1 MPFENI
7 WGHRSVL
14 KRFFGQLTVA
24 EFMRSVAQVQGDP
37 RFDNLAYTLNDF
49 TDATLPPL
57 AEADVQTFAAFGLGA
72 SYTNPKIKIA
82 VVTQHDT
89 TRAMA
94 LRYAAAS
101 RFELQVFATLAQALA
116 WIPAKYHPSPPPAT
130 HPTSAA

>member
-7 WGHRSVL
+7 WGHRSVY

-24 EFMRSVAQVQGDP
+24 EFMRSVDLVQGDP
-37 RFDNLAYTLNDF
+37 RFDDLAYTLNDF
-49 TDATLPPL
+49 THATLPPL
-57 AEADVQTFAAFGLGA
+57 TEADVKTFAAFGLGA

-101 RFELQVFATLAQALA
+101 RFELQVFTTLAQALT
-116 WIPAKYHPSPPPAT
+116 WIPAKYHPSVLSVAQ
-130 HPTSAA
+130 PTSAA